1 MISVVEKVSDFDRMV
16 SSLAIVLRCLLLIII
31 AAKDLLL
38 LFLLIKETISKKLKN
53 PLDKK
58 GSETEEEGKKVFLT
72 MKLSSCLEYMF
83 IRMKKC
89 PHVFWEILRIVI
101 RHDIGCPIHP

>member
-38 LFLLIKETISKKLKN
+38 LFLLIKETISNKLKN

-58 GSETEEEGKKVFLT
+58 GSETEEEEKKVFLT
-72 MKLSSCLEYMF
+72 MKLSSCFYT
-83 IRMKKC
+83 
-89 PHVFWEILRIVI
+89 
-101 RHDIGCPIHP
+101 